1 MNEPLNDSNKTDK
14 TMYRQRL
21 RQLAHDLRTPL
32 SIISMGVE
40 ALKSVRTDAEEFATL
55 VAMIEDEG
63 IARLKEAL
71 TSLAEEPLAEADE
84 PQTP

>member
-1 MNEPLNDSNKTDK
+1 MTNPLSDSSKTENP
-14 TMYRQRL
+14 MYRQRL

-55 VAMIEDEG
+55 VTMIENEG

-71 TSLAEEPLAEADE
+71 TALTEEPPAEADE
-84 PQTP
+84 PQAP